1 MLVIKL
7 MQLPRLS
14 HLQFLVLG
22 QILGAPTSGIEIRKR
37 LAEFG
42 AKKSGPAFYQ
52 LMARLE
58 DGGLVEG
65 WYEQQI
71 IDAQI
76 IRERHYKITRS
87 GSQGWQG
94 SRDFYQKSIAASEG
108 APGLAHG

>member
-1 MLVIKL
+1 
-7 MQLPRLS
+7 MQLPRIS

-22 QILGAPTSGIEIRKR
+22 QILGSSATGMEIRRR

-71 IDAQI
+71 VDGQI
-76 IRERHYKITRS
+76 IRERHYKIKRA
-87 GSQGWQG
+87 GSQAWQR
-94 SRDFYQKSIAASEG
+94 SRDFYKKSIAVSEG
-108 APGLAHG
+108 DPGLAHG